1 MVQLDGSV
9 FAFLFAHVVSGL
21 PHDLRHR
28 LNGYCHIR
36 YAFTTLPLLF
46 NFLRSSLLP
55 TNQTVVYISAI
66 RLRALIFSLLTLLSV
81 LKI

>member
-28 LNGYCHIR
+28 LNGYCDIR

-46 NFLRSSLLP
+46 NFLRSSLLR

-66 RLRALIFSLLTLLSV
+66 RLHALIYSLSLSLLTL
-81 LKI
+81 